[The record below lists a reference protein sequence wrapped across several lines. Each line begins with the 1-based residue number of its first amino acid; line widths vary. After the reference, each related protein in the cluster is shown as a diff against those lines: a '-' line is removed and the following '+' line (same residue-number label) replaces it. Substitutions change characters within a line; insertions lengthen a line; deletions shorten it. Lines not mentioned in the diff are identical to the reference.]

1 MPHFLSDYTLLVN
14 SILLQ
19 WKFVLVDIKGFADDI
34 CKREEKARLVG
45 LTKLLNDILQSKQDA

>member
-1 MPHFLSDYTLLVN
+1 MPHFLSDSLIPYFYSEISSWSTLRV
-14 SILLQ
+14 LLM
-19 WKFVLVDIKGFADDI
+19 I